1 MHSPMATG
9 IRKFVVRVAKANK
22 ALEEGTNGPVTISYK
37 IWYSITI
44 KEFNVYLK
52 AEYLYLAH
60 VEKKLK
66 QAKPVAL

>member
-1 MHSPMATG
+1 
-9 IRKFVVRVAKANK
+9 
-22 ALEEGTNGPVTISYK
+22 
-37 IWYSITI
+37 
-44 KEFNVYLK
+44 VYLK